1 MYNIYSRGVSEA
13 LYQGIQRIQNTGVEV
28 ETRNGK
34 ALDNYSDDGI
44 TFHGA
49 YGYRWRKHFG
59 VDQLNI
65 AKNRLMEYPND
76 RRVVVGMWDPYVDLT
91 STNTGVDYP
100 CNTQVFFWARR
111 GFLNMTVM
119 NRSNDMIWGA
129 YGANAVHMSF
139 LLEYMAHMTGNSI
152 GTYYQISNNLH
163 VYTDVLEKL
172 NLYSLQPDYE
182 PYLLLAEDGLSY
194 NSPPLIDNAH
204 NFDSELYK
212 WFDDYTIEGLTN
224 TYLTNTATPM
234 MKSWEAWKK
243 KELITALKFASRI
256 NDRAWRRIIQ
266 KVNVLAT
273 EDVKGLHEA
282 EQSYGDSWK
291 KRGGVGAFM
300 MLARKWDRLENQ
312 VTKVNY
318 DIFQA
323 IQQDTRP
330 EGILDDIQD
339 LRRYLL
345 LVEAEV
351 RLNGIARPEDK
362 SSL

>member
-1 MYNIYSRGVSEA
+1 LYNIYSRGVSEA
-13 LYQGIQRIQNTGVEV
+13 LYHGIQVIQNTGVEV
-28 ETRNGK
+28 DTRNGK
-34 ALDNYSDDGI
+34 ALEFPMPVCTEYTHSWERVLFYPQRDANPYFHFMESLWMLAGRNDVEWISQFNGRMNNYSDDGI

-49 YGYRWRKHFG
+49 YGHRWRKHFG

-65 AKNRLMEYPND
+65 AKNRLLSYPND
-76 RRVVVGMWDPYVDLT
+76 RRVVVGMWDPYADLT

-100 CNTQVFFWARR
+100 CNTQVFFWARK
-111 GFLNMTVM
+111 GYLNMTVV

-139 LLEYMAHMTGNSI
+139 LLEYMAFMTDNKI

-224 TYLTNTATPM
+224 TYLTDTATPM
-234 MKSWEAWKK
+234 MKSWKAWKK
-243 KELITALKFASRI
+243 KELLTALKFASRI
-256 NDRAWRRIIQ
+256 NDRAWRRACIEW
-266 KVNVLAT
+266 L
-273 EDVKGLHEA
+273 E
-282 EQSYGDSWK
+282 
-291 KRGGVGAFM
+291 R
-300 MLARKWDRLENQ
+300 RL
-312 VTKVNY
+312 K
-318 DIFQA
+318 
-323 IQQDTRP
+323 
-330 EGILDDIQD
+330 
-339 LRRYLL
+339 
-345 LVEAEV
+345 
-351 RLNGIARPEDK
+351 
-362 SSL
+362 

>member
-1 MYNIYSRGVSEA
+1 LYNIYSRGVSEA
-13 LYQGIQRIQNTGVEV
+13 LYHGIQVIQNTGVEV
-28 ETRNGK
+28 NTRNGK
-34 ALDNYSDDGI
+34 ALEFPMPVCTEYTHSWERVLFYPQRDANPYFHFMESLWMLAGRNDVEWISQFNGRINNYSDDGI

-65 AKNRLMEYPND
+65 AKNRLVEYPND
-76 RRVVVGMWDPYVDLT
+76 RRVVIGMWDPYVDLT

-100 CNTQVFFWARR
+100 CNTQVFFWARK
-111 GFLNMTVM
+111 GYLNMSVV

-139 LLEYMAHMTGNSI
+139 LLEYMALMTGNKI
-152 GTYYQISNNLH
+152 GMYYQISNNLH

-194 NSPPLIDNAH
+194 NSPPLIDNAP

-243 KELITALKFASRI
+243 KELLTALKFASRI
-256 NDRAWRRIIQ
+256 NDRAWRRACIEW
-266 KVNVLAT
+266 L
-273 EDVKGLHEA
+273 E
-282 EQSYGDSWK
+282 
-291 KRGGVGAFM
+291 R
-300 MLARKWDRLENQ
+300 RL
-312 VTKVNY
+312 K
-318 DIFQA
+318 
-323 IQQDTRP
+323 
-330 EGILDDIQD
+330 
-339 LRRYLL
+339 
-345 LVEAEV
+345 
-351 RLNGIARPEDK
+351 
-362 SSL
+362 

>member
-1 MYNIYSRGVSEA
+1 M
-13 LYQGIQRIQNTGVEV
+13 
-28 ETRNGK
+28 
-34 ALDNYSDDGI
+34 
-44 TFHGA
+44 A

-65 AKNRLMEYPND
+65 AKNRLVEYPND

-100 CNTQVFFWARR
+100 CNTQVFFWARK
-111 GFLNMTVM
+111 GYLNMSVV

-139 LLEYMAHMTGNSI
+139 LLEYMAHMTGNNI

-224 TYLTNTATPM
+224 TYLTKTATPM
-234 MKSWEAWKK
+234 MDSWIGWKDK
-243 KELITALKFASRI
+243 DMTTALKFAQLI
-256 NDRAWRRIIQ
+256 GDRAWRRACIEWLER
-266 KVNVLAT
+266 KV
-273 EDVKGLHEA
+273 K
-282 EQSYGDSWK
+282 
-291 KRGGVGAFM
+291 
-300 MLARKWDRLENQ
+300 
-312 VTKVNY
+312 
-318 DIFQA
+318 
-323 IQQDTRP
+323 
-330 EGILDDIQD
+330 
-339 LRRYLL
+339 
-345 LVEAEV
+345 
-351 RLNGIARPEDK
+351 
-362 SSL
+362 

>member
-1 MYNIYSRGVSEA
+1 LYNIYSRGVSEA
-13 LYQGIQRIQNTGVEV
+13 LYHGIQVIQNTGVEV
-28 ETRNGK
+28 NTRNGK
-34 ALDNYSDDGI
+34 ALEFPMPVCTEYTHSWERVLFYPQRDANPYFHFMESLWMLAGRNDVEWISQFNGRINNYSDDGI

-65 AKNRLMEYPND
+65 AKNRLVEYPND
-76 RRVVVGMWDPYVDLT
+76 RRVVIGMWDPYVDLT

-100 CNTQVFFWARR
+100 CNTQVFFWARK
-111 GFLNMTVM
+111 GYLNMSVV

-139 LLEYMAHMTGNSI
+139 LLEYMALMTGNKI
-152 GTYYQISNNLH
+152 GMYYQISNNLH

-243 KELITALKFASRI
+243 KELLTALKFASRI
-256 NDRAWRRIIQ
+256 NDRAWRRACIEW
-266 KVNVLAT
+266 L
-273 EDVKGLHEA
+273 E
-282 EQSYGDSWK
+282 
-291 KRGGVGAFM
+291 R
-300 MLARKWDRLENQ
+300 RL
-312 VTKVNY
+312 K
-318 DIFQA
+318 
-323 IQQDTRP
+323 
-330 EGILDDIQD
+330 
-339 LRRYLL
+339 
-345 LVEAEV
+345 
-351 RLNGIARPEDK
+351 
-362 SSL
+362 

>member
-1 MYNIYSRGVSEA
+1 LYNIYSRGVSEA

-34 ALDNYSDDGI
+34 ALEFPMPVCTEYSHSWERVLFYPQRNANPYFHFMESLWMLAGRNDVEWISQFNGRMNNYSDDGV

-163 VYTDVLEKL
+163 AYTDVLDKM

-204 NFDSELYK
+204 TFDSELYK
-212 WFDDYTIEGLTN
+212 WFDDYTVEGLTN
-224 TYLTNTATPM
+224 TYLTKTATPM
-234 MKSWEAWKK
+234 MDSWIGWKDK
-243 KELITALKFASRI
+243 DMTTALKFAQLI
-256 NDRAWRRIIQ
+256 GDRAWRRACIEWLER
-266 KVNVLAT
+266 KV
-273 EDVKGLHEA
+273 K
-282 EQSYGDSWK
+282 
-291 KRGGVGAFM
+291 
-300 MLARKWDRLENQ
+300 
-312 VTKVNY
+312 
-318 DIFQA
+318 
-323 IQQDTRP
+323 
-330 EGILDDIQD
+330 
-339 LRRYLL
+339 
-345 LVEAEV
+345 
-351 RLNGIARPEDK
+351 
-362 SSL
+362 

>member
-13 LYQGIQRIQNTGVEV
+13 LYHGIQVIQNTGVEV
-28 ETRNGK
+28 DTRNGK
-34 ALDNYSDDGI
+34 ALEFPMPVCTEYTHSWERVLFYPQRDANPYFHFMESLWMLAGRNDVEWISQFNGRMNNYSDDGI

-49 YGYRWRKHFG
+49 YGHRWRKHFG

-65 AKNRLMEYPND
+65 AKNRLLSYPND
-76 RRVVVGMWDPYVDLT
+76 RRVVVGMWDPYADLT

-100 CNTQVFFWARR
+100 CNTQVFFWARK
-111 GFLNMTVM
+111 GYLNMTVV

-139 LLEYMAHMTGNSI
+139 LLEYMAFMTDNKI

-224 TYLTNTATPM
+224 TYLTDTATPM
-234 MKSWEAWKK
+234 MKSWKAWKK
-243 KELITALKFASRI
+243 KELLTALKFASRI
-256 NDRAWRRIIQ
+256 NDRAWRRACIEW
-266 KVNVLAT
+266 L
-273 EDVKGLHEA
+273 E
-282 EQSYGDSWK
+282 
-291 KRGGVGAFM
+291 R
-300 MLARKWDRLENQ
+300 RL
-312 VTKVNY
+312 K
-318 DIFQA
+318 
-323 IQQDTRP
+323 
-330 EGILDDIQD
+330 
-339 LRRYLL
+339 
-345 LVEAEV
+345 
-351 RLNGIARPEDK
+351 
-362 SSL
+362 